1 MWIAQGYP
9 GYRNFKRIA
18 EWVSGVGINLTAV
31 KIAKTAKTAK
41 MEKTAKTEK
50 TSVIQ

>member
-9 GYRNFKRIA
+9 GYRNFKLIA
-18 EWVSGVGINLTAV
+18 EWVSGVGINLTAEKTA
-31 KIAKTAKTAK
+31 KIAKTAT
-41 MEKTAKTEK
+41 